1 MPTCS
6 SSVGWLD
13 RSTNMNIFSE
23 NWFFI
28 LLLGLCAAMHLFGH
42 RRCAHEHRP
51 VGRQGHE
58 GIHGNRGEVE
68 VGQPR

>member
-1 MPTCS
+1 
-6 SSVGWLD
+6 
-13 RSTNMNIFSE
+13 MNIFSE